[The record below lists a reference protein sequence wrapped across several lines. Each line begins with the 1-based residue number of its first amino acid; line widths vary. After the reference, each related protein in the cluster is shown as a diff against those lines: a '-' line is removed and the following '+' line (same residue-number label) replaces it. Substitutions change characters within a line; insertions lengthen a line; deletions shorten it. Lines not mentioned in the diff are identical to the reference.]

1 MKAFYYYKTKTI
13 SMKGFFTTVLAILFL
28 SLLLTSC
35 DDNVEESNVDL
46 NIQLNYDGLPL
57 YTGLEVD
64 YALGYQVFFTKYSFY
79 LSDITLTST
88 EGEYLLSSVEFVDLL
103 AGKTDA
109 ESAEGGTSLTYAK
122 VPTREYTGLKMN
134 IGVPTSVNATA
145 PNTYDIE
152 SPLANTGEY
161 WEGWSSYI
169 FHKIEGRIDDP
180 NGTEAFETALAIH
193 IGSDAA
199 FRSFSINTPISLD
212 KENETIKMSIDLAK
226 AFEVDGG
233 TFDLLETP
241 QVHHLGVL
249 PKVLPILDATESA
262 FEIQ

>member
-1 MKAFYYYKTKTI
+1 MKSLLT
-13 SMKGFFTTVLAILFL
+13 SVLAILL
-28 SLLLTSC
+28 VSLVYTSC
-35 DDNVEESNVDL
+35 GDEVEESNVDL
-46 NIQLNYDGLPL
+46 NILLNYDGLPL

-79 LSDITLTST
+79 LSDITLTSS
-88 EGEYLLSSVEFVDLL
+88 EGDYLLSAVEFVDLL

-109 ESAEGGTSLTYAK
+109 ASAEEGTSLTYAS
-122 VPTREYTGLKMN
+122 VPTREYSGLKMN
-134 IGVPTSVNATA
+134 IGVPTSINATA
-145 PNTYDIE
+145 PNSYDSG

-169 FHKIEGRIDDP
+169 FHKIEGRIDDASDS
-180 NGTEAFETALAIH
+180 GSFETALALH

-199 FRSFSINTPISLD
+199 FRSITIDTPISID
-212 KENETIKMSIDLAK
+212 KENETINMSIDLAK

-233 TFDLLETP
+233 TFNLLETP

-249 PKVLPILDATESA
+249 PKVLPILDATENA
-262 FEIQ
+262 FDIQ